1 MTSKMIAITRPVSP
15 RMDECQLT
23 HLDRQ
28 PIDIALAEKQHEEY
42 VDALRRLG
50 CEVVMAEEL
59 PFHPDSVFVED
70 CAVVVPELAIIT
82 RPGAE
87 SRRDEVVS
95 MVDALAPYR
104 EKIYYIEAP
113 GLLDGGDV
121 LRIGQQIW
129 VGLSGRT
136 NADAVLQ
143 MQAIL
148 KPYGYTVD
156 AVRLKG
162 GCLHLKSAVTQVAD
176 DLLLLNPDWVDDA
189 YFPDFDIIET
199 DPDEPEAANALL
211 VGDTVIYP
219 ADFPYT
225 ALLLAEEGVELMLV
239 DNSEVIKA
247 EGGVTCCSVLLE
259 AQETL

>member
-1 MTSKMIAITRPVSP
+1 MKAIVRNISP
-15 RMDECQLT
+15 RMGDCELT

-28 PIDIALAEKQHEEY
+28 TINIALAEKQHEEY

-50 CEVVMAEEL
+50 CEIVLADEL
-59 PFHPDSVFVED
+59 PFYPDSVFVED
-70 CAVVVPELAIIT
+70 CVVVVPELAIIT

-87 SRRDEVVS
+87 SRRDEVFS
-95 MVDALAPYR
+95 IADALVPYR
-104 EKIYYIEAP
+104 ENIYYIEAP
-113 GLLDGGDV
+113 GTLDGGDV

-129 VGLSGRT
+129 VGVGGRT

-148 KPYGYTVD
+148 KPYGYSVD
-156 AVRLKG
+156 AVRLRG

-189 YFPDFDIIET
+189 YFPDFDILET
-199 DPDEPEAANALL
+199 DTEEPDAANALMI
-211 VGDTVIYP
+211 GDTVIYP
-219 ADFPYT
+219 SDFPYT
-225 ALLLAEEGVELMLV
+225 ALLLAEEGIELLLV

-247 EGGVTCCSVLLE
+247 EGGVTCCSVLLDE
-259 AQETL
+259 

>member
-1 MTSKMIAITRPVSP
+1 MIAITRPISP
-15 RMDECQLT
+15 RMADCELT
-23 HLDRQ
+23 HIDRQ

-50 CEVVMAEEL
+50 CEIVLAEEL
-59 PFHPDSVFVED
+59 PFYPDSVFVED

-87 SRRDEVVS
+87 SRRDEVFS
-95 MVDALAPYR
+95 IADALAPYR
-104 EKIYYIEAP
+104 ENIYYIEAP
-113 GLLDGGDV
+113 GQLDGGDV
-121 LRIGQQIW
+121 LRIGKQIW

-143 MQAIL
+143 MQSIL
-148 KPYGYTVD
+148 KPHGYSVD

-162 GCLHLKSAVTQVAD
+162 GCLHLKSAVTQVAE

-199 DPDEPEAANALL
+199 DPDEPEAANALM
-211 VGDTVIYP
+211 VGDSVIYP
-219 ADFPYT
+219 DEFPFT
-225 ALLLAEEGVELMLV
+225 ALVLAEEDIELLLV
-239 DNSEVIKA
+239 DNSEVLKA
-247 EGGVTCCSVLLE
+247 EGGVTCCSIILD
-259 AQETL
+259 